1 MSVKADGTL
10 LIETGVDLEG
20 FETDCRKLQQS
31 AKRAAKSILD
41 IEKNLES
48 VMRQLASSSSEA
60 AASTD
65 EAEHKAKS
73 AQKEARETAKSAK
86 EAAKEAG
93 KAKKELD
100 GIRDKK
106 ITITRMEDTSQD
118 EYDGPLYGPEKADPR
133 FMGYSR
139 EAMEAIGIGAEE
151 AETSVNELY
160 LEITKTEDA
169 LKQMEAA
176 GQWFG
181 DSDYDDAYTKLK
193 ILNQEAKEY
202 QERLNLDSSINPF
215 DQESF
220 AGQIRDAELELA
232 RLASAGKGL
241 GSKEF
246 DEVYRKL
253 ALLKEEAKAYAKEL
267 AKTPDQ
273 AAKEENLKKLGESA
287 KISRKKI
294 VELNDEISRL
304 KKRQKE
310 LEAAGTGLGYQEYD
324 QNIKKLSELERK
336 LKKYEDAVTGA
347 KKKTKNFS
355 DTLNSATSRISRL
368 TGIITRAT
376 GALIKGSGNAARAVA
391 GLNRHTENTRMTMG
405 KMLATSVLFSAV
417 FRGISAVTSGIGEGF
432 QNLAMY
438 SDHTNASISALMSAM
453 TRLKNSI
460 ATAFDPILS
469 VAAPILVTFI
479 NLIAR
484 ALTYVGMFF
493 AALTGRSSFVKAV
506 GVQQDY
512 RESLSGTAE
521 AANDAADATNKLAGA
536 TKKAEK
542 EKDRYLSGLDEIRR
556 WESSDSGDLPET
568 GGNGNYRPPGSVG
581 GINPGDMFETVPIE
595 NSIKGLADKIKKLL
609 QEEDWEGLGKFVA
622 DGLNKGMKR
631 IYDVISWKKVGPK
644 ITKFVRAF
652 TDTFNSLVKYLD
664 FDLMGRTIGAGI
676 DTLIRTFNRLIG
688 PGGIDFKQIGRK
700 LSEGLRG
707 AIGEIGWTEL
717 GNLMGNYFMI
727 AWDVLSGFVTDMAR
741 KNGAGITG
749 WEELGQSL
757 GDALNGMFAR
767 ISFTEAGMT
776 LTNGINGIFEMVQK
790 LAETV
795 DWDAMADNVTSG
807 LNAAFQNLNW
817 EEAGQSL
824 NAFLGKLSGFIVDVL
839 EDTDWEE
846 VGRGVGNFLKQ
857 VDWGSHLWSMITA
870 IVDAIGDLFDGLEES
885 GTAGKIAAF
894 IGKAFIAVKIAD
906 ITGIGTL
913 VKKLV
918 SQIGTKLISGESI
931 SLVAGKLKSL
941 FSSGTKDAGDLLGDL
956 GKAAGGASG
965 GFSSLASSLG
975 PLVGTAGLIAG
986 ATWGIVELTRGI
998 AGLVEGIQGGNGKLS
1013 EMGAAINDLAGK
1025 MQNIGTISSEQA
1037 DEINKIVDSCE
1048 DAGMSAEEMTNTVME
1063 KFAEWGLSTQNVNAV
1078 LQEND
1083 YWTTKTKESVDLLA
1097 QGAEQ
1102 LGAGMSKTAGEI
1114 DLSSVSMKEAMGG
1127 MRDALW
1133 ELSMTG
1139 GEFSGTY
1146 QGILMSMDDTLSS
1159 ATTAQEA
1166 LDMISGQLEAAGV
1179 PADEFI
1185 DKLGVYFP
1193 QATQAVK
1200 TSVDT
1205 NIVGAQQT
1213 VTSSMKTAGDA
1224 VDKESKDMKKA
1235 AEENLPG
1242 VAGAVETAFS
1252 DVDQT
1257 TVTKWG
1263 SSSAE
1268 VKKNLDHMKQTAA
1281 KKLAEMT
1288 ETVRSYSQ
1296 SMYNVMTKKWE
1307 SIARRVGQI
1316 IAEMN
1321 SKQINPKLGSAVNIV
1336 QSRWQ
1341 QAAAKTEQMWSRI
1354 SRTVAN
1360 SIAGMTRR
1368 IQNEMN
1374 SMISTINYG
1383 ISNINYSISGI
1394 EAAMNFGPWEVP
1406 TATGSRIIGFHA
1418 SFPRVPNVP
1427 YLASGAVIPP
1437 RSEFLAVLGDQ
1448 KSGNNIEAPES
1459 LLRKIVREESGT
1471 APGGGQYRFTAQ
1483 LNRRTIFDEVIE
1495 EAKLR
1500 RDLNGRNPFLLT

>member
-60 AASTD
+60 VASTD

-310 LEAAGTGLGYQEYD
+310 LETAGTGLGYQEYD

-336 LKKYEDAVTGA
+336 LKKYEDAATGA
-347 KKKTKNFS
+347 KKKTKTFS
-355 DTLNSATSRISRL
+355 DTLNSAASRISRL

-469 VAAPILVTFI
+469 VAAPVLVTFI
-479 NLIAR
+479 NLLAR
-484 ALTYVGMFF
+484 AVTYVGMFF
-493 AALTGRSSFVKAV
+493 AALTGQSNFVKAV

-568 GGNGNYRPPGSVG
+568 GGNGNYRPPGTVG

-1013 EMGAAINDLAGK
+1013 EMGAAINGLAGK

-1063 KFAEWGLSTQNVNAV
+1063 KFAEWGLSTQNVNTV

-1166 LDMISGQLEAAGV
+1166 LDMIAGQLEAAGV

-1213 VTSSMKTAGDA
+1213 VTGSMKTAGDA

-1281 KKLAEMT
+1281 KSL
-1288 ETVRSYSQ
+1288 
-1296 SMYNVMTKKWE
+1296 
-1307 SIARRVGQI
+1307 
-1316 IAEMN
+1316 
-1321 SKQINPKLGSAVNIV
+1321 
-1336 QSRWQ
+1336 
-1341 QAAAKTEQMWSRI
+1341 
-1354 SRTVAN
+1354 
-1360 SIAGMTRR
+1360 
-1368 IQNEMN
+1368 
-1374 SMISTINYG
+1374 
-1383 ISNINYSISGI
+1383 
-1394 EAAMNFGPWEVP
+1394 
-1406 TATGSRIIGFHA
+1406 
-1418 SFPRVPNVP
+1418 
-1427 YLASGAVIPP
+1427 
-1437 RSEFLAVLGDQ
+1437 Q
-1448 KSGNNIEAPES
+1448 K
-1459 LLRKIVREESGT
+1459 
-1471 APGGGQYRFTAQ
+1471 
-1483 LNRRTIFDEVIE
+1483 
-1495 EAKLR
+1495 
-1500 RDLNGRNPFLLT
+1500 

>member
-10 LIETGVDLEG
+10 LIETGVDLDG
-20 FETDCRKLQQS
+20 FETDCKRLQQS
-31 AKRAAKSILD
+31 AKRAANSILD

-60 AASTD
+60 SSSTN
-65 EAEHKAKS
+65 EAEHKVKC
-73 AQKEARETAKSAK
+73 AQKEAREATRAAKT
-86 EAAKEAG
+86 AAKEAG

-100 GIRDKK
+100 RIQDKK
-106 ITITRMEDTSQD
+106 ITVTRIQDTPQED
-118 EYDGPLYGPEKADPR
+118 YDGPLYNPKKIDSR

-202 QERLNLDSSINPF
+202 QERLDLDSSINPF

-220 AGQIRDAELELA
+220 AGQIRDAEMELA
-232 RLASAGKGL
+232 RLASTGKGL

-246 DEVYRKL
+246 DQVYREL
-253 ALLKEEAKAYAKEL
+253 TLLKEEAKAYAKEL

-273 AAKEENLKKLGESA
+273 AAKEESLKKLGESA

-294 VELNDEISRL
+294 VELNDEISKL

-310 LEAAGTGLGYQEYD
+310 LEAVGTGLGYQEYD
-324 QNIKKLSELERK
+324 QNIKKLSKLERK

-347 KKKTKNFS
+347 KKKTKTFS
-355 DTLNSATSRISRL
+355 DTLNSAASRISRL
-368 TGIITRAT
+368 TGVITRAT
-376 GALIKGSGNAARAVA
+376 GTLIKGGGNAARAVA

-469 VAAPILVTFI
+469 VAAPVLVTFI
-479 NLIAR
+479 NLLAR
-484 ALTYVGMFF
+484 AVTYVGMFF
-493 AALTGRSSFVKAV
+493 AALTGQSSFVKAV

-536 TKKAEK
+536 TKKAKK

-609 QEEDWEGLGKFVA
+609 KEEDWEGLGKFVA

-707 AIGEIGWTEL
+707 AVGEIGWTEL

-727 AWDVLSGFVTDMAR
+727 AWNMLSGFVTDMAR

-757 GDALNGMFAR
+757 GKALNGAFAR

-776 LTNGINGIFEMVQK
+776 LSNGINGIFDMVQK

-795 DWDAMADNVTSG
+795 DWDAMAGNVTSG
-807 LNAAFQNLNW
+807 LNTAFQNLNW
-817 EEAGQSL
+817 EEAGRSL
-824 NAFLGKLSGFIVDVL
+824 NTFLGKLSGFIVQVL
-839 EDTDWEE
+839 RDTDWEE
-846 VGRGVGNFLKQ
+846 VGRGVGSFLGQ
-857 VDWGSHLWSMITA
+857 IDWGSHLWSMITA
-870 IVDAIGDLFDGLEES
+870 IVKAIGDLFQGLDES

-894 IGKAFIAVKIAD
+894 LGRVFLAVKIAD
-906 ITGIGTL
+906 ITGIGSL
-913 VKKLV
+913 VKKVV
-918 SQIGTKLISGESI
+918 SKIGTKLISGESI

-1013 EMGAAINDLAGK
+1013 EMGGAINDLAGK
-1025 MQNIGTISSEQA
+1025 MQNIGTISSKQA

-1063 KFAEWGLSTQNVNAV
+1063 KFAEWELSTQNVNTV

-1166 LDMISGQLEAAGV
+1166 LDMISGQLEAAGI

-1185 DKLGVYFP
+1185 NKLGVYFP

-1200 TSVDT
+1200 ASVDT

-1213 VTSSMKTAGDA
+1213 VTGSMKTAGDA

-1235 AEENLPG
+1235 AEKNLPG
-1242 VAGAVETAFS
+1242 VAGAVKTAFS
-1252 DVDQT
+1252 DVDET

-1296 SMYNVMTKKWE
+1296 SMYNIMTKKWE
-1307 SIARRVGQI
+1307 SIAKRIEQI
-1316 IAEMN
+1316 ILEMN
-1321 SKQINPKLGSAVNIV
+1321 SKQVNPKLGSTVNII

-1341 QAAAKTEQMWSRI
+1341 QAAVKTEHMWDRM

-1360 SIAGMTRR
+1360 SISGMTSR
-1368 IQNEMN
+1368 IRNEMN

-1383 ISNINYSISGI
+1383 ISNINYSISRI
-1394 EAAMNFGPWEVP
+1394 ESAMNFGPWEVP
-1406 TATGSRIIGFHA
+1406 TVTGSRIIGFHA

-1427 YLASGAVIPP
+1427 YLAKGAVIPP

-1448 KSGNNIEAPES
+1448 KQGNNIEAPES
-1459 LLRKIVREESGT
+1459 LLRKIVREETGGT
-1471 APGGGQYRFTAQ
+1471 AGGNYRFTVQ
-1483 LNRRTIFDEVIE
+1483 LNRRTIYDEVIE

-1500 RDLNGRNPFLLT
+1500 RDQNGFNPFLLT

>member
-10 LIETGVDLEG
+10 LIETGVDLDG
-20 FETDCRKLQQS
+20 FETDCKRLQQS
-31 AKRAAKSILD
+31 AKRAANSILD

-60 AASTD
+60 SSSTN
-65 EAEHKAKS
+65 EAEHKVKC
-73 AQKEARETAKSAK
+73 AQKEAREATRAAKT
-86 EAAKEAG
+86 AAKEAG

-100 GIRDKK
+100 RIQDKK
-106 ITITRMEDTSQD
+106 ITVTRIQDTPQED
-118 EYDGPLYGPEKADPR
+118 YDGPLYNPKKIDSR

-202 QERLNLDSSINPF
+202 QERLDLDSSINPF

-220 AGQIRDAELELA
+220 AGQIRDAEMELA
-232 RLASAGKGL
+232 RLASTGKGL

-246 DEVYRKL
+246 DQVYREL
-253 ALLKEEAKAYAKEL
+253 TLLKEEAKAYAKEL

-273 AAKEENLKKLGESA
+273 AAKEESLKKLGESA

-294 VELNDEISRL
+294 VELNDEISKL

-310 LEAAGTGLGYQEYD
+310 LEAVGTGLGYQEYD
-324 QNIKKLSELERK
+324 QNIKKLSKLERK

-347 KKKTKNFS
+347 KKKTKTFS
-355 DTLNSATSRISRL
+355 DTLNSAASRISRL
-368 TGIITRAT
+368 TGVITRAT
-376 GALIKGSGNAARAVA
+376 GTLIKGGGNAARAVA

-438 SDHTNASISALMSAM
+438 SDHTNASISALMSSM

-469 VAAPILVTFI
+469 VAAPVLVTFI
-479 NLIAR
+479 NLLAR
-484 ALTYVGMFF
+484 AVTYVGMFF
-493 AALTGRSSFVKAV
+493 AALTGQSSFVKAV

-536 TKKAEK
+536 TKKAKK

-609 QEEDWEGLGKFVA
+609 KEEDWEGLGKFVA

-707 AIGEIGWTEL
+707 AVGEIGWTEL

-727 AWDVLSGFVTDMAR
+727 AWNMLSGFVTDMAR

-757 GDALNGMFAR
+757 GKALNGAFAR

-776 LTNGINGIFEMVQK
+776 LSNGINGIFDMVQK

-795 DWDAMADNVTSG
+795 DWDAMAGNVTSG
-807 LNAAFQNLNW
+807 LNTAFQNLNW
-817 EEAGQSL
+817 EEAGRSL
-824 NAFLGKLSGFIVDVL
+824 NTFLGKLSGFIVQVL
-839 EDTDWEE
+839 RDTDWEE
-846 VGRGVGNFLKQ
+846 VGRGVGSFLGQ
-857 VDWGSHLWSMITA
+857 IDWGSHLWSMITA
-870 IVDAIGDLFDGLEES
+870 IVKAIGDLFQGLDES

-894 IGKAFIAVKIAD
+894 LGRVFLAVKIAD
-906 ITGIGTL
+906 ITGIGSL
-913 VKKLV
+913 VKKVV
-918 SQIGTKLISGESI
+918 SKIGTKLISGESI

-1013 EMGAAINDLAGK
+1013 EMGGAINDLAGK
-1025 MQNIGTISSEQA
+1025 MQNIGTISSKQA

-1063 KFAEWGLSTQNVNAV
+1063 KFAEWGLSTQNVNTV

-1133 ELSMTG
+1133 ELSLTG
-1139 GEFSGTY
+1139 GEFGGIY

-1159 ATTAQEA
+1159 AATAQEA
-1166 LDMISGQLEAAGV
+1166 LDMISGQLEAAGI

-1185 DKLGVYFP
+1185 NKLGVYFP

-1205 NIVGAQQT
+1205 DIVGAQQT
-1213 VTSSMKTAGDA
+1213 VTNSMKTAGDA

-1252 DVDQT
+1252 DVDET

-1296 SMYNVMTKKWE
+1296 SMYNIMTKKWE
-1307 SIARRVGQI
+1307 SIAKRIEQI
-1316 IAEMN
+1316 ILEMN
-1321 SKQINPKLGSAVNIV
+1321 SKQVNPKLGSTVNII

-1341 QAAAKTEQMWSRI
+1341 QAATKTEQMWNKI

-1427 YLASGAVIPP
+1427 YLAKGAVIPP

-1448 KSGNNIEAPES
+1448 KQGNNIEAPES
-1459 LLRKIVREESGT
+1459 LLRKIIREETGGT
-1471 APGGGQYRFTAQ
+1471 AGGNYRFTVQ
-1483 LNRRTIFDEVIE
+1483 LNRRTIYDEVIE

-1500 RDLNGRNPFLLT
+1500 RDQNGFNPFLLT

>member
-10 LIETGVDLEG
+10 LIETGVDLDG
-20 FETDCRKLQQS
+20 FETDCKRLQQS
-31 AKRAAKSILD
+31 AKRAANSILD

-60 AASTD
+60 SSSTN
-65 EAEHKAKS
+65 EAEYKVKC
-73 AQKEARETAKSAK
+73 AQKEAREATRAAKT
-86 EAAKEAG
+86 AAKEAG

-100 GIRDKK
+100 RIQDKK
-106 ITITRMEDTSQD
+106 ITVTRIQDTPQED
-118 EYDGPLYGPEKADPR
+118 YDGPLYNPKKIDSR

-202 QERLNLDSSINPF
+202 QERLDLDSSINPF

-220 AGQIRDAELELA
+220 AGQIRDAEMELA
-232 RLASAGKGL
+232 RLASTGKGL

-246 DEVYRKL
+246 DQVYREL
-253 ALLKEEAKAYAKEL
+253 TLLKEEAKAYAKEL

-273 AAKEENLKKLGESA
+273 AAKEESLKKLGESA

-294 VELNDEISRL
+294 VELNDEISKL

-310 LEAAGTGLGYQEYD
+310 LEAVGTGLGYQEYD
-324 QNIKKLSELERK
+324 QNIKKLSKLERK

-347 KKKTKNFS
+347 KKKTKTFS
-355 DTLNSATSRISRL
+355 DTLNSAASRISRL
-368 TGIITRAT
+368 TGVITRAT
-376 GALIKGSGNAARAVA
+376 GTLIKGGGNAARAVA

-469 VAAPILVTFI
+469 VAAPVLVTFI
-479 NLIAR
+479 NLLAR
-484 ALTYVGMFF
+484 AVTYVGMFF
-493 AALTGRSSFVKAV
+493 AALTGQSSFVKAV

-536 TKKAEK
+536 TKKAKK

-609 QEEDWEGLGKFVA
+609 KEEDWEGLGKFVA

-707 AIGEIGWTEL
+707 AVGEIGWTEL

-727 AWDVLSGFVTDMAR
+727 AWNMLSGFVTDMAR

-757 GDALNGMFAR
+757 GKALNGAFAR

-776 LTNGINGIFEMVQK
+776 LSNGINGIFDMVQK

-795 DWDAMADNVTSG
+795 DWDAMAGNVTSG
-807 LNAAFQNLNW
+807 LNTAFQNLNW
-817 EEAGQSL
+817 EEAGRSL
-824 NAFLGKLSGFIVDVL
+824 NTFLGKLSGFIVQVL
-839 EDTDWEE
+839 RDTDWEE
-846 VGRGVGNFLKQ
+846 VGRGVGSFLGQ
-857 VDWGSHLWSMITA
+857 IDWGSHLWSMITA
-870 IVDAIGDLFDGLEES
+870 IVKAIGDLFQGLDES

-894 IGKAFIAVKIAD
+894 LGRVFLAVKIAD
-906 ITGIGTL
+906 ITGIGSL
-913 VKKLV
+913 VKKVV
-918 SQIGTKLISGESI
+918 SKIGTKLISGESI

-1013 EMGAAINDLAGK
+1013 EMGGAINDLAGK
-1025 MQNIGTISSEQA
+1025 MQNIGTISSKQA

-1063 KFAEWGLSTQNVNAV
+1063 KFAEWGLSTQNVNTV

-1133 ELSMTG
+1133 ELSLTG
-1139 GEFSGTY
+1139 GEFGGIY

-1159 ATTAQEA
+1159 AATAQEA
-1166 LDMISGQLEAAGV
+1166 LDMISGQLEAAGI

-1185 DKLGVYFP
+1185 NKLGVYFP

-1205 NIVGAQQT
+1205 DIVGAQQT
-1213 VTSSMKTAGDA
+1213 VTNSMKTAGDA

-1252 DVDQT
+1252 DVDET

-1296 SMYNVMTKKWE
+1296 SMYNIMTKKWE
-1307 SIARRVGQI
+1307 SIAKRIEQI
-1316 IAEMN
+1316 ILEMN
-1321 SKQINPKLGSAVNIV
+1321 SKQVNPKLGSTVNII

-1341 QAAAKTEQMWSRI
+1341 QAATKTEQMWNKI

-1427 YLASGAVIPP
+1427 YLAKGAVIPP

-1448 KSGNNIEAPES
+1448 KQGNNIEAPES
-1459 LLRKIVREESGT
+1459 LLRKIIREETGGT
-1471 APGGGQYRFTAQ
+1471 AGGNYRFTVQ
-1483 LNRRTIFDEVIE
+1483 LNRRTIYDEVIE

-1500 RDLNGRNPFLLT
+1500 RDQNGFNPFLLT

>member
-10 LIETGVDLEG
+10 LIETGVDLDG
-20 FETDCRKLQQS
+20 FETDCKRLQQS
-31 AKRAAKSILD
+31 AKRAANSILD

-60 AASTD
+60 SSSTN
-65 EAEHKAKS
+65 EAEHKVKC
-73 AQKEARETAKSAK
+73 AQKEAREATRAAKT
-86 EAAKEAG
+86 AAKEAG

-100 GIRDKK
+100 RIQDKK
-106 ITITRMEDTSQD
+106 ITVTRIQDTPQED
-118 EYDGPLYGPEKADPR
+118 YDGPLYNPKKIDSR

-160 LEITKTEDA
+160 LEITKTKDA

-202 QERLNLDSSINPF
+202 QERLDLDSSINPF

-220 AGQIRDAELELA
+220 AGQIRDAEMELA
-232 RLASAGKGL
+232 RLASTGKGL

-246 DEVYRKL
+246 DQVYREL
-253 ALLKEEAKAYAKEL
+253 TLLKEEAKAYAKEL

-273 AAKEENLKKLGESA
+273 AAKEESLKKLGESA

-294 VELNDEISRL
+294 VELNDEISKL

-310 LEAAGTGLGYQEYD
+310 LEAVGTGLGYQEYD
-324 QNIKKLSELERK
+324 QNIKKLSKLERK

-347 KKKTKNFS
+347 KKKTKTFS
-355 DTLNSATSRISRL
+355 DTLNSAASRISRL
-368 TGIITRAT
+368 TGVITRAT
-376 GALIKGSGNAARAVA
+376 GTLIKGGGNAARAVA

-469 VAAPILVTFI
+469 VAAPVLVTFI
-479 NLIAR
+479 NLLAR
-484 ALTYVGMFF
+484 AVTYVGMFF
-493 AALTGRSSFVKAV
+493 AALTGQSSFVKAV

-536 TKKAEK
+536 TKKAKK

-609 QEEDWEGLGKFVA
+609 KEEDWEGLGKFVA

-707 AIGEIGWTEL
+707 AVGEIGWTEL

-727 AWDVLSGFVTDMAR
+727 AWNMLSGFVTDMAR

-757 GDALNGMFAR
+757 GKALNGAFAR

-776 LTNGINGIFEMVQK
+776 LSNGINGIFDMVQK

-795 DWDAMADNVTSG
+795 DWDAMAGNVTSG
-807 LNAAFQNLNW
+807 LNTAFQNLNW
-817 EEAGQSL
+817 EEAGRSL
-824 NAFLGKLSGFIVDVL
+824 NTFLGKLSGFIVQVL
-839 EDTDWEE
+839 RDTDWEE
-846 VGRGVGNFLKQ
+846 VGRGVGSFLGQ
-857 VDWGSHLWSMITA
+857 IDWGSHLWSMITA
-870 IVDAIGDLFDGLEES
+870 IVKAIGDLFQGLDES

-894 IGKAFIAVKIAD
+894 LGRVFLAVKIAD
-906 ITGIGTL
+906 ITGIGSL
-913 VKKLV
+913 VKKVV
-918 SQIGTKLISGESI
+918 SKIGTKLISGESI

-1013 EMGAAINDLAGK
+1013 EMGGAINDLAGK
-1025 MQNIGTISSEQA
+1025 MQNIGTISSKQA

-1063 KFAEWGLSTQNVNAV
+1063 KFAEWGLSTQNVNTV

-1133 ELSMTG
+1133 ELSLTG
-1139 GEFSGTY
+1139 GEFGGIY

-1159 ATTAQEA
+1159 AATAQEA
-1166 LDMISGQLEAAGV
+1166 LDMISGQLEAAGI

-1185 DKLGVYFP
+1185 NKLGVYFP

-1205 NIVGAQQT
+1205 DIVGAQQT
-1213 VTSSMKTAGDA
+1213 VTNSMKTAGDA

-1252 DVDQT
+1252 DVDET

-1296 SMYNVMTKKWE
+1296 SMYNIMTKKWE
-1307 SIARRVGQI
+1307 SIAKRIEQI
-1316 IAEMN
+1316 ILEMN
-1321 SKQINPKLGSAVNIV
+1321 SKQVNPKLGSTVNII

-1341 QAAAKTEQMWSRI
+1341 QAATKTEQMWNKI

-1427 YLASGAVIPP
+1427 YLAKGAVIPP

-1448 KSGNNIEAPES
+1448 KQGNNIEAPES
-1459 LLRKIVREESGT
+1459 LLRKIIREETGGT
-1471 APGGGQYRFTAQ
+1471 AGGNYRFTVQ
-1483 LNRRTIFDEVIE
+1483 LNRRTIYDEVIE

-1500 RDLNGRNPFLLT
+1500 RDQNGFNPFLLT

>member
-20 FETDCRKLQQS
+20 FEADCKKLQQS

-100 GIRDKK
+100 RIQDKK
-106 ITITRMEDTSQD
+106 ITITRMEDASQED
-118 EYDGPLYGPEKADPR
+118 YDGPLYGPEKADPR

-139 EAMEAIGIGAEE
+139 EAMEAIGIGAKE
-151 AETSVNELY
+151 AQNHVNELY
-160 LEITKTEDA
+160 LEITKTKDA
-169 LKQMEAA
+169 LKQMEAE

-202 QERLNLDSSINPF
+202 QERLDLDSSINPF

-220 AGQIRDAELELA
+220 AGQIRDAEMELA

-253 ALLKEEAKAYAKEL
+253 ALLKEEAKSYAKEL

-273 AAKEENLKKLGESA
+273 SAKEESLKKLGESA

-294 VELNDEISRL
+294 VELNDEISKL

-310 LEAAGTGLGYQEYD
+310 LEAAGIGLGYQEYD
-324 QNIKKLSELERK
+324 QNIKKLSKLERK

-347 KKKTKNFS
+347 KKKTNIFS
-355 DTLNSATSRISRL
+355 DTLNSAAGRISRL
-368 TGIITRAT
+368 TGVITRAT
-376 GALIKGSGNAARAVA
+376 GTLIKGGRNAARAVA

-469 VAAPILVTFI
+469 VAAPVLVTFI
-479 NLIAR
+479 NLLAR
-484 ALTYVGMFF
+484 AVTYVGMFF
-493 AALTGRSSFVKAV
+493 AALTGQSNFVKAV

-609 QEEDWEGLGKFVA
+609 QEEDWESLGKFVA

-1471 APGGGQYRFTAQ
+1471 VTGGGQYRFTAQ

>member
-20 FETDCRKLQQS
+20 FETDCKKLQQS

-73 AQKEARETAKSAK
+73 AQKEARETAKAAK

-100 GIRDKK
+100 RIQDKK
-106 ITITRMEDTSQD
+106 ITVTRMEDVSQED
-118 EYDGPLYGPEKADPR
+118 YDGPLYEPEKADPR

-139 EAMEAIGIGAEE
+139 EAMEAIGIGAKE
-151 AETSVNELY
+151 AKNHVNELH
-160 LEITKTEDA
+160 LEIAKTKDA
-169 LKQMEAA
+169 LKQMEAE

-202 QERLNLDSSINPF
+202 QERLDLDSSINPF

-220 AGQIRDAELELA
+220 AGQIRDAEMELA

-253 ALLKEEAKAYAKEL
+253 ALLKEEAKSYAKEL

-273 AAKEENLKKLGESA
+273 AAKEESLKKLGESA

-294 VELNDEISRL
+294 VELNDEISKL

-324 QNIKKLSELERK
+324 QNIKKLSKLERK

-347 KKKTKNFS
+347 KKKTKTFS
-355 DTLNSATSRISRL
+355 DTLNSAASRISRL

-376 GALIKGSGNAARAVA
+376 GTLIKGSGNAARAVA

-417 FRGISAVTSGIGEGF
+417 FRAISAVTSGIGEGF

-438 SDHTNASISALMSAM
+438 SDHTNSSISALMSAM

-469 VAAPILVTFI
+469 VAVPILVTFI

-484 ALTYVGMFF
+484 ALTYVGLFF
-493 AALTGRSSFVKAV
+493 AALTGQSSFVKAV

-521 AANDAADATNKLAGA
+521 AANDAADATNNLAGA

-542 EKDRYLSGLDEIRR
+542 ENDRYLSGLDEVRR

-568 GGNGNYRPPGSVG
+568 GGNGNYRPPGTIG

-757 GDALNGMFAR
+757 GDALNGVFAR

-776 LTNGINGIFEMVQK
+776 LTNGINGIFDMVQK

-824 NAFLGKLSGFIVDVL
+824 NAFLGKLSGFIVQVL
-839 EDTDWEE
+839 RDTDWEE
-846 VGRGVGNFLKQ
+846 VGRGVGNFLGQ
-857 VDWGSHLWSMITA
+857 VDWGSHLWSMITV
-870 IVDAIGDLFDGLEES
+870 IVDAIGNLFDGLEES

-918 SQIGTKLISGESI
+918 SKIGTKLISGESI

-986 ATWGIVELTRGI
+986 VTWGIVELTRGI
-998 AGLVEGIQGGNGKLS
+998 AGLVERIQGGNGKLS
-1013 EMGAAINDLAGK
+1013 EMGGAINDLAGK

-1063 KFAEWGLSTQNVNAV
+1063 KFAEWELSTQNVNTV
-1078 LQEND
+1078 LQDND

-1114 DLSSVSMKEAMGG
+1114 DLSSVSMEEAMGG

-1146 QGILMSMDDTLSS
+1146 QGILMSMDDTLSP

-1166 LDMISGQLEAAGV
+1166 LDMIVGQLE
-1179 PADEFI
+1179 
-1185 DKLGVYFP
+1185 
-1193 QATQAVK
+1193 
-1200 TSVDT
+1200 
-1205 NIVGAQQT
+1205 
-1213 VTSSMKTAGDA
+1213 
-1224 VDKESKDMKKA
+1224 A

-1281 KKLAEMT
+1281 RKLAEMT

-1296 SMYNVMTKKWE
+1296 SMYNIMTKKWE
-1307 SIARRVGQI
+1307 SIAKRVGQI

-1360 SIAGMTRR
+1360 SISGMTRR

-1418 SFPRVPNVP
+1418 SFPRVPNIP

-1483 LNRRTIFDEVIE
+1483 LNRRIIFDEVIE

>member
-10 LIETGVDLEG
+10 LIETGVDLDG
-20 FETDCRKLQQS
+20 FETDCKRLQQS
-31 AKRAAKSILD
+31 AKRAANSILD

-60 AASTD
+60 SSSTN
-65 EAEHKAKS
+65 EAEHKVKC
-73 AQKEARETAKSAK
+73 AQKEAREATRAAKT
-86 EAAKEAG
+86 AAKEAG

-100 GIRDKK
+100 RIQDKK
-106 ITITRMEDTSQD
+106 ITVTRIQDTPQED
-118 EYDGPLYGPEKADPR
+118 YDGPLYNPKKIDSR

-202 QERLNLDSSINPF
+202 QERLDLDSSINPF

-220 AGQIRDAELELA
+220 AGQIRDAEMELA
-232 RLASAGKGL
+232 RLASTGKGL

-246 DEVYRKL
+246 DQVYREL
-253 ALLKEEAKAYAKEL
+253 TLLKEEAKAYAKEL

-273 AAKEENLKKLGESA
+273 AAKEESLKKLGESA

-294 VELNDEISRL
+294 VELNDEISKL

-324 QNIKKLSELERK
+324 QNIKKLSKLERK

-347 KKKTKNFS
+347 KKKTKTFS
-355 DTLNSATSRISRL
+355 DTLNSAASRISRL
-368 TGIITRAT
+368 TGVITRAT
-376 GALIKGSGNAARAVA
+376 GTLIKGGGNAARAVA

-469 VAAPILVTFI
+469 VAAPVLVTFI
-479 NLIAR
+479 NLLAR
-484 ALTYVGMFF
+484 AVTYVGMFF
-493 AALTGRSSFVKAV
+493 AALTGQSSFVKAV

-536 TKKAEK
+536 TKKAKK

-595 NSIKGLADKIKKLL
+595 NSIKGLANKIKKLL
-609 QEEDWEGLGKFVA
+609 KEEDWEGLGKFVA

-631 IYDVISWKKVGPK
+631 IYDVISWKKAGPK
-644 ITKFVRAF
+644 IIKFVRAF

-676 DTLIRTFNRLIG
+676 DTLIRAFNRLIG

-757 GDALNGMFAR
+757 GKALNGAFAR

-776 LTNGINGIFEMVQK
+776 LSNGINGIFDMVQK

-795 DWDAMADNVTSG
+795 DWDAMAGNVTSG
-807 LNAAFQNLNW
+807 LNTAFQNLNW
-817 EEAGQSL
+817 EEAGRSL
-824 NAFLGKLSGFIVDVL
+824 NTFLGKLSGFIVQVL
-839 EDTDWEE
+839 RDTDWEE
-846 VGRGVGNFLKQ
+846 VGRGVGSFLGQ
-857 VDWGSHLWSMITA
+857 IDWGSHLWSMITA
-870 IVDAIGDLFDGLEES
+870 IVKAIGDLFQGLDES

-894 IGKAFIAVKIAD
+894 LGRVFLAVKIAD
-906 ITGIGTL
+906 ITGIGSL
-913 VKKLV
+913 VKKVV
-918 SQIGTKLISGESI
+918 SKIGTKLISGESI

-1013 EMGAAINDLAGK
+1013 EMGGAINDLAGK
-1025 MQNIGTISSEQA
+1025 MQNIGTISSKQA

-1063 KFAEWGLSTQNVNAV
+1063 KFAEWGLSTQNVNTV

-1133 ELSMTG
+1133 ELSLTG
-1139 GEFSGTY
+1139 GEFGGIY

-1159 ATTAQEA
+1159 AATAQEA
-1166 LDMISGQLEAAGV
+1166 LDMISGQLEAAGI

-1185 DKLGVYFP
+1185 NKLGVYFP

-1205 NIVGAQQT
+1205 DIVGAQQT
-1213 VTSSMKTAGDA
+1213 VTNSMKTAGDA

-1242 VAGAVETAFS
+1242 VAGVVETAFS
-1252 DVDQT
+1252 DVDET

-1296 SMYNVMTKKWE
+1296 SMYNIMTKKWE
-1307 SIARRVGQI
+1307 SIAKRIEQI
-1316 IAEMN
+1316 ILEMN
-1321 SKQINPKLGSAVNIV
+1321 SKQVNPKLGSTVNII

-1341 QAAAKTEQMWSRI
+1341 QAATKTEQMWNKI

-1427 YLASGAVIPP
+1427 YLAKGAVIPP

-1448 KSGNNIEAPES
+1448 KQGNNIEAPES
-1459 LLRKIVREESGT
+1459 LLRKIIREETGGT
-1471 APGGGQYRFTAQ
+1471 AGGNYRFTVQ
-1483 LNRRTIFDEVIE
+1483 LNRRTIYDEVIE

-1500 RDLNGRNPFLLT
+1500 RDQNGFNPFLLT

>member
-106 ITITRMEDTSQD
+106 ITITRMEDASQD

-253 ALLKEEAKAYAKEL
+253 ALLKEEAKSYAKEL

-273 AAKEENLKKLGESA
+273 SAKEESLKKLGESA

-294 VELNDEISRL
+294 VELNDEISKL

-324 QNIKKLSELERK
+324 QNIKKLSKLERK

-347 KKKTKNFS
+347 KKKTNIFS
-355 DTLNSATSRISRL
+355 DTLNSAAGRISRL
-368 TGIITRAT
+368 TGVITRAT
-376 GALIKGSGNAARAVA
+376 GTLIKGGRNAARAVA
-391 GLNRHTENTRMTMG
+391 GMNRHTENTRMTMG

-469 VAAPILVTFI
+469 VAAPVLVTFI
-479 NLIAR
+479 NLLAR
-484 ALTYVGMFF
+484 AVTYVGMFF
-493 AALTGRSSFVKAV
+493 AALTGQSNFVKAV

-609 QEEDWEGLGKFVA
+609 KEEDWEGLGKFVA

-707 AIGEIGWTEL
+707 AVGEIGWTEL

-727 AWDVLSGFVTDMAR
+727 AWNMLSGFVTDMAR

-757 GDALNGMFAR
+757 GEALNGMFAR
-767 ISFTEAGMT
+767 ISFTEAGLT
-776 LTNGINGIFEMVQK
+776 LSNGINGIFAMVQK

-807 LNAAFQNLNW
+807 LNTAFQNLNW
-817 EEAGQSL
+817 EEAGRSL
-824 NAFLGKLSGFIVDVL
+824 NTFLGKLSGFIVQVL
-839 EDTDWEE
+839 RDTDWEE
-846 VGRGVGNFLKQ
+846 VGRGVGSFLGQ

-870 IVDAIGDLFDGLEES
+870 IVKAIGDLFQGLDES

-894 IGKAFIAVKIAD
+894 LGRVFLAVKIAD
-906 ITGIGTL
+906 ITGIGSL
-913 VKKLV
+913 VKKVV
-918 SQIGTKLISGESI
+918 SKIGTKLISGESI

-941 FSSGTKDAGDLLGDL
+941 FSSGTKGAGDLLGDL

-1013 EMGAAINDLAGK
+1013 EMGGAINDLAGK
-1025 MQNIGTISSEQA
+1025 MQNIGTISREQA

-1063 KFAEWGLSTQNVNAV
+1063 KFAEWGLSTQNVNTV

-1263 SSSAE
+1263 SSSVE

-1471 APGGGQYRFTAQ
+1471 VTGGGQYRFTAQ